1 MTAEPP
7 ETPQVTPFTPLRPAT
22 AAVAAAGGRGG
33 GVALGGLGA
42 TAAAGGGV
50 ALGATAAAAAAEE
63 LSEIFYVE
71 NRRRKQNIKIQ
82 VKLCPDGVY
91 LRRETGNNDHIN
103 EQLIRIDDIIGSS
116 CGQRL
121 KKRARGGLNSCKNP
135 RNEPEPEPE
144 TDDTAALE
152 ADPGVL
158 TPVQQPRSH
167 QKPQDNSA
175 YLYIYAYLKKEKPLR
190 RVQTLR
196 ILRFRS
202 SDNYVDNLNTARR
215 WHRTIRVYK
224 QRSGAGGEAA
234 RAAGKKLLILLNPKS
249 GSGKGREQF
258 QKQVAP
264 LLRQAEAD
272 YDLQITTHPQYAM
285 EFVRSRKDLLDRYA
299 GIVVASGDG
308 LFYEV
313 LNGLMERMDWRRACR
328 ELSLGIIPC
337 GSGNGLAKSIAHHCN
352 EPYDPKPILHAT
364 LVCVA
369 GRATPMDVVRVEL
382 SHRDKHFV
390 MYSFLSIGW
399 GLIADIDIES
409 ERLRSIGAQRFTLWA
424 IKRLITLRTY
434 RGRLHYLPAA
444 SKPIP
449 NGTSAPPNSAPA
461 AAPPSVLR
469 RSLPSNTNEFHDLP
483 EDEDRYAD
491 VGLRY
496 QDTRDEEEDPSES
509 DQFADALSM
518 DRSVYRQNADSWHS
532 AMSRRTAYY
541 SVGGQSSRS
550 NRSRLSVAQRIEAA
564 NAEFSQLVPSGTI
577 PSLQLPVDATQGWIS
592 EDEGDYVMVHAAYT
606 THLASDCFFAP
617 DSKLNDGLIYLVIIR
632 AGVGRS
638 QLMNFLLSM
647 NTGTHLPVEEDPYI
661 VVRTVRAFRI
671 EPSGNNGI
679 ITVDGERVDYGPIQA
694 EVFPGMINVMTTTGQ

>member
-1 MTAEPP
+1 MTAKSA
-7 ETPQVTPFTPLRPAT
+7 TATHQQVAPAT
-22 AAVAAAGGRGG
+22 PPGG
-33 GVALGGLGA
+33 GTLPA
-42 TAAAGGGV
+42 TGTPPTPPTPPGTPP
-50 ALGATAAAAAAEE
+50 LSPRQQTE

-82 VKLCPDGVY
+82 VKLCMDGVY
-91 LRRETGNNDHIN
+91 LRRETTQNDHIN

-116 CGQRL
+116 CGPRL

-135 RNEPEPEPE
+135 SKDIQEEDVELPEDKCEKKQ
-144 TDDTAALE
+144 TQVD
-152 ADPGVL
+152 
-158 TPVQQPRSH
+158 
-167 QKPQDNSA
+167 KSA

-202 SDNYVDNLNTARR
+202 CDEYAENLNTARL
-215 WHRTIRVYK
+215 WHRTIREHK

-234 RAAGKKLLILLNPKS
+234 RAAGKKILILLNPKS
-249 GSGKGREQF
+249 GSGKGRELF

-264 LLRQAEAD
+264 LLREAEAQ

-337 GSGNGLAKSIAHHCN
+337 GSGNGLAKSVAHHCN

-364 LVCVA
+364 LICVA

-434 RGRLHYLPAA
+434 RGKLYYLPAKTETETDKEKEA
-444 SKPIP
+444 ETEPLKTNMPTPKQSPVETDNRP
-449 NGTSAPPNSAPA
+449 NHNRSFA
-461 AAPPSVLR
+461 R
-469 RSLPSNTNEFHDLP
+469 RSLPITNRVTSEFKDLP
-483 EDEDRYAD
+483 DEYESND
-491 VGLRY
+491 VDLR
-496 QDTRDEEEDPSES
+496 DVSNDDL
-509 DQFADALSM
+509 DQFADAVSM
-518 DRSVYRQNADSWHS
+518 TDRSIYRQTDSWHS
-532 AMSRRTAYY
+532 AVSRRTAYY

-550 NRSRLSVAQRIEAA
+550 NRSRLSVAQKIEAA
-564 NAEFSQLVPSGTI
+564 NAEFMQLVPTGTM
-577 PSLQLPVDATQGWIS
+577 PSLQLPLPASQGWIC
-592 EDEGDYVMVHAAYT
+592 EEGDYVMVHAAYT

-638 QLMNFLLSM
+638 QLLHFLLSM
-647 NTGTHLPVEEDPYI
+647 NNGTHLPEQQDPHI
-661 VVRTVRAFRI
+661 VVVPVKAFRI

-679 ITVDGERVDYGPIQA
+679 LTIDGERVDYGPIQA
-694 EVFPGMINVMTTTGQ
+694 EVFPGLINVMTTTGQ

>member
-1 MTAEPP
+1 MTAKAAIAAQQQETV
-7 ETPQVTPFTPLRPAT
+7 ESQTPQTPPTPTTSTTPPLPQT
-22 AAVAAAGGRGG
+22 
-33 GVALGGLGA
+33 
-42 TAAAGGGV
+42 
-50 ALGATAAAAAAEE
+50 E

-82 VKLCPDGVY
+82 VKLCTEGVY
-91 LRRETGNNDHIN
+91 LRRETAENDHIN
-103 EQLIRIDDIIGSS
+103 EQLIRIEDIIGSS

-135 RNEPEPEPE
+135 SQDTQDTDEVPLPE
-144 TDDTAALE
+144 D
-152 ADPGVL
+152 
-158 TPVQQPRSH
+158 
-167 QKPQDNSA
+167 QKPALGGVGKKQTHNDKSA

-202 SDNYVDNLNTARR
+202 CDEYAENLSTARL
-215 WHRTIRVYK
+215 WHRTIREHK
-224 QRSGAGGEAA
+224 QRSGAAGETA
-234 RAAGKKLLILLNPKS
+234 RAAGKKILILLNPKS
-249 GSGKGREQF
+249 GSGKGRELF

-264 LLRQAEAD
+264 LLKEAD
-272 YDLQITTHPQYAM
+272 AQYDLQITTHSQYAL
-285 EFVRSRKDLLDRYA
+285 EFVRSRKDLLERYA

-364 LVCVA
+364 LICVA

-434 RGRLHYLPAA
+434 RGKLYYLPAQKA
-444 SKPIP
+444 NGNNSKEEADIDTVTVPVTVP
-449 NGTSAPPNSAPA
+449 TTGTDIRLSRNRSL
-461 AAPPSVLR
+461 VR
-469 RSLPSNTNEFHDLP
+469 RSLPTANRVSSEFKDLTDDYDVDLRDVDSNDL
-483 EDEDRYAD
+483 
-491 VGLRY
+491 
-496 QDTRDEEEDPSES
+496 
-509 DQFADALSM
+509 DQFADAMSM
-518 DRSVYRQNADSWHS
+518 TDRSIYRQNTDSWHS
-532 AMSRRTAYY
+532 AVSRRTAYY
-541 SVGGQSSRS
+541 SIGGQSTRS
-550 NRSRLSVAQRIEAA
+550 NRSRLSIAQKIEEA
-564 NAEFSQLVPSGTI
+564 NAEFKQLVPTGTI
-577 PSLQLPVDATQGWIS
+577 PSLQLPLPADQGWIC
-592 EDEGDYVMVHAAYT
+592 EEEGDYVMVHAAYT

-638 QLMNFLLSM
+638 QLLNFLLSM
-647 NTGTHLPVEEDPYI
+647 NNGTHLPEQEDPHI
-661 VVRTVRAFRI
+661 CVVPVTAFRI

-679 ITVDGERVDYGPIQA
+679 LTVDGERVDYGPIQA
-694 EVFPGMINVMTTTGQ
+694 EVFPGLINVMTTTGQ

>member
-1 MTAEPP
+1 MTAKAAA
-7 ETPQVTPFTPLRPAT
+7 TPAT
-22 AAVAAAGGRGG
+22 T
-33 GVALGGLGA
+33 A
-42 TAAAGGGV
+42 TQQQQQQLLQQETFEAP
-50 ALGATAAAAAAEE
+50 ATPPTPTETETGTATPPSEREEDE
-63 LSEIFYVE
+63 LSEIFFVE

-82 VKLCPDGVY
+82 VKLCIDGVY
-91 LRRETGNNDHIN
+91 LRRETTQQDHIN
-103 EQLIRIDDIIGSS
+103 EQLIRIEDIIGSS
-116 CGQRL
+116 CGPRL

-135 RNEPEPEPE
+135 SKQIQEDDVELPEDQSPPSKKSNRKQ
-144 TDDTAALE
+144 TASG
-152 ADPGVL
+152 D
-158 TPVQQPRSH
+158 
-167 QKPQDNSA
+167 KSA

-202 SDNYVDNLNTARR
+202 SDVYAENLATAQR
-215 WHRTIRVYK
+215 WHRTIREYK
-224 QRSGAGGEAA
+224 QRSGTSTE
-234 RAAGKKLLILLNPKS
+234 GKKLLILLNPKS
-249 GSGKGREQF
+249 GSGKGRELF

-264 LLRQAEAD
+264 LLREAEAQ
-272 YDLQITTHPQYAM
+272 YDLQITTHPQYAL
-285 EFVRSRKDLLDRYA
+285 EFVRSRKDLLERYA

-364 LVCVA
+364 LICVA

-434 RGRLHYLPAA
+434 RGKLFYLPQ
-444 SKPIP
+444 KEQKEQKE
-449 NGTSAPPNSAPA
+449 TA
-461 AAPPSVLR
+461 AATAPEKVPSPRPSQAQAQAEAELRLSRSTNRSLVR
-469 RSLPSNTNEFHDLP
+469 RSLPVPASHRPISEFKDLP
-483 EDEDRYAD
+483 DEYDD
-491 VGLRY
+491 VQLRDDDND
-496 QDTRDEEEDPSES
+496 QDQ

-518 DRSVYRQNADSWHS
+518 TDRSIYRQNADSWHS
-532 AMSRRTAYY
+532 AVSRRTAYY
-541 SVGGQSSRS
+541 SMGGNSTRS
-550 NRSRLSVAQRIEAA
+550 NRSRLSVAQKIEAA
-564 NAEFSQLVPSGTI
+564 NAEFMQLVPTGTM
-577 PSLQLPVDATQGWIS
+577 PALQLPLPAEQGWIC
-592 EDEGDYVMVHAAYT
+592 EEGDYVMVHAAYT

-638 QLMNFLLSM
+638 QLLNFLLSM
-647 NTGTHLPVEEDPYI
+647 HNGSHLPEPEDPHI
-661 VVRTVRAFRI
+661 LVVPVTAFRI

-679 ITVDGERVDYGPIQA
+679 LTIDGERVDYGPIQA
-694 EVFPGMINVMTTTGQ
+694 EVFPGLINVMTTTGQ

>member
-1 MTAEPP
+1 MYVYNNNNNDDICFILRLVWGTMTAEPA
-7 ETPQVTPFTPLRPAT
+7 ETPQVTPPAAEAET
-22 AAVAAAGGRGG
+22 DAKAGE
-33 GVALGGLGA
+33 
-42 TAAAGGGV
+42 
-50 ALGATAAAAAAEE
+50 EE

-91 LRRETGNNDHIN
+91 LRRETANNDHIN

-135 RNEPEPEPE
+135 RNEPEPEQE
-144 TDDTAALE
+144 EDE
-152 ADPGVL
+152 DPASVVL
-158 TPVQQPRSH
+158 TPVQQPRK
-167 QKPQDNSA
+167 QQDNSA

-202 SDNYVDNLNTARR
+202 SDKYAENLNTARR
-215 WHRTIRVYK
+215 WHRTIREYK

-234 RAAGKKLLILLNPKS
+234 RAEGKKLLILLNPKS

-264 LLRQAEAD
+264 LLRQAEAQ

-337 GSGNGLAKSIAHHCN
+337 GSGNGLARSIAHHCN

-382 SHRDKHFV
+382 SHKDKHFV

-434 RGRLHYLPAA
+434 RGRLHYLPA
-444 SKPIP
+444 IP
-449 NGTSAPPNSAPA
+449 KGADTPLSTSTTATAIATPTSNALANGGA
-461 AAPPSVLR
+461 AAAAATMR
-469 RSLPSNTNEFHDLP
+469 HSLPLTTRTTTNEFRDLP
-483 EDEDRYAD
+483 EDEEEHFAD
-491 VGLRY
+491 VELRY
-496 QDTRDEEEDPSES
+496 EEDESNSEL

-518 DRSVYRQNADSWHS
+518 DRSVYRPNADSWHS

-541 SVGGQSSRS
+541 SVGGQSTRS

-564 NAEFSQLVPSGTI
+564 NAEFNQLVPTGTI
-577 PSLQLPVDATQGWIS
+577 PALQLPLDATQGWIS
-592 EDEGDYVMVHAAYT
+592 EEESDYVMVHAAYT

-617 DSKLNDGLIYLVIIR
+617 DSQLNDGLIYLVIIR

-638 QLMNFLLSM
+638 QLLNFLLSM
-647 NTGTHLPVEEDPYI
+647 NTGTHLPVEEDPHI
-661 VVRTVRAFRI
+661 VVRAVRAFRI

-694 EVFPGMINVMTTTGQ
+694 EVFPGLINVMTTTGQ

>member
-1 MTAEPP
+1 MINLGDTMTAESP
-7 ETPQVTPFTPLRPAT
+7 ETPQVTPLAPT
-22 AAVAAAGGRGG
+22 AIGG
-33 GVALGGLGA
+33 GAAGA
-42 TAAAGGGV
+42 TAG
-50 ALGATAAAAAAEE
+50 EE
-63 LSEIFYVE
+63 LSEVFYVE
-71 NRRRKQNIKIQ
+71 NRRRKHNIKIQ

-91 LRRETGNNDHIN
+91 LRRETVHNDHIN

-135 RNEPEPEPE
+135 RNEPEPEPDVA
-144 TDDTAALE
+144 DDAVAIG

-158 TPVQQPRSH
+158 TPEQQPRSQ

-202 SDNYVDNLNTARR
+202 SDKYADNLNTARR
-215 WHRTIRVYK
+215 WHRTIREYK
-224 QRSGAGGEAA
+224 LRSGAGGEAA

-249 GSGKGREQF
+249 GSGKGRELF

-264 LLRQAEAD
+264 LLRQAEAQ

-285 EFVRSRKDLLDRYA
+285 EFVRTRKDLLDRYA

-313 LNGLMERMDWRRACR
+313 LNGLMERIDWRRACR

-382 SHRDKHFV
+382 SHRNKHFV
-390 MYSFLSIGW
+390 LYSFLSIGW

-434 RGRLHYLPAA
+434 RGRLHYLPAVGHRA
-444 SKPIP
+444 GAAA
-449 NGTSAPPNSAPA
+449 GTVAAPA
-461 AAPPSVLR
+461 KPVVNGVAAAPAPPSVMR
-469 RSLPSNTNEFHDLP
+469 RALPSNTNEFHDLP

-491 VGLRY
+491 IELRY
-496 QDTRDEEEDPSES
+496 EDTRDEEEQREPSEA

-518 DRSVYRQNADSWHS
+518 DRSVYRQNVDSWHS
-532 AMSRRTAYY
+532 AVSRRTAYY

-564 NAEFSQLVPSGTI
+564 NAEFAKLVPSGTI
-577 PSLQLPVDATQGWIS
+577 PALQLPLDAAQGWIS
-592 EDEGDYVMVHAAYT
+592 EEEGDYVMVHAAYT

-617 DSKLNDGLIYLVIIR
+617 ESKLNDGLIYLVIIR

-638 QLMNFLLSM
+638 QLLNFLLSM
-647 NTGTHLPVEEDPYI
+647 NTGTHLPVDEDPHI

-671 EPSGNNGI
+671 EPSGNTGI
-679 ITVDGERVDYGPIQA
+679 VTVDGERVDYGPIQA

>member
-1 MTAEPP
+1 MT
-7 ETPQVTPFTPLRPAT
+7 AT
-22 AAVAAAGGRGG
+22 AARQQPAAEPEAP
-33 GVALGGLGA
+33 LTPP
-42 TAAAGGGV
+42 TAAAPPG
-50 ALGATAAAAAAEE
+50 EE

-91 LRRETGNNDHIN
+91 LRRETAQEDHIN

-135 RNEPEPEPE
+135 RNEPPEDEDADGNEANAQLSPE
-144 TDDTAALE
+144 
-152 ADPGVL
+152 
-158 TPVQQPRSH
+158 QQPAPSPAK
-167 QKPQDNSA
+167 QSDNSA

-202 SDNYVDNLNTARR
+202 SDQYAENLSTARL
-215 WHRTIRVYK
+215 WHRTIRLYK

-264 LLRQAEAD
+264 LLRQAEAQ

-285 EFVRSRKDLLDRYA
+285 EFVRSRKDLLERYA

-352 EPYDPKPILHAT
+352 EPYEPKPILNAT

-390 MYSFLSIGW
+390 MYSFLSVGW

-434 RGRLHYLPAA
+434 RGRLSYLPAEVQSKEAATA
-444 SKPIP
+444 SLASP
-449 NGTSAPPNSAPA
+449 APPATAPA
-461 AAPPSVLR
+461 PAVMR
-469 RSLPSNTNEFHDLP
+469 HSLPLQSEFHDLP
-483 EDEDRYAD
+483 PDDNEQNVE
-491 VGLRY
+491 LRF
-496 QDTRDEEEDPSES
+496 EEPNDSASEES
-509 DQFADALSM
+509 ELDQFADALSM
-518 DRSVYRQNADSWHS
+518 NRSVYRQANADSWHS
-532 AMSRRTAYY
+532 AVSRRTAYY
-541 SVGGQSSRS
+541 SVGGHSTRS

-564 NAEFSQLVPSGTI
+564 NAEFSQLVPTGTM
-577 PSLQLPVDATQGWIS
+577 PALQLPLPAAQGWIC
-592 EDEGDYVMVHAAYT
+592 EQEGDFVMVHAAYT

-617 DSKLNDGLIYLVIIR
+617 ESRLNDGLIYLVIIR

-638 QLMNFLLSM
+638 QLLNFLLSM
-647 NTGTHLPVEEDPYI
+647 NTGTHLPVEPDPHI
-661 VVRTVRAFRI
+661 QVVPVRAFRI
-671 EPSGNNGI
+671 EPSGNHGI
-679 ITVDGERVDYGPIQA
+679 LTVDGERVEYGPIQA
-694 EVFPGMINVMTTTGQ
+694 EVFPGLINVMTTTGQ